1 MTAPGGG
8 PFRVR
13 SLAATVYA
21 PNLFFS
27 IGQGAVVP
35 IVALLALDLG
45 ATPALAG
52 VVVALRGLGTM
63 FFDLPAGVI
72 VSRFGEKRSM
82 VYSGIALAAISFS
95 IAFSQSL
102 WLYAALITAMGCTW
116 SVWILA
122 RVAFATGSTPL
133 QYRGRVMSMI
143 GGVQRIGLLV
153 GPLVGAVVVTGG
165 GLDTSFLVLAAL
177 AAAASLTMALA
188 RTPEFVR
195 ETVDPVH
202 GRITMM
208 GVVREHRRILATAGT
223 VAVTSQ
229 VLRSSREALIPLWG
243 DHIGVAAGTIPLIFA
258 ASAAIESLLFYPV
271 GILMDRKGRKWT
283 AVPAMVLFTL
293 GVAVIPLTS
302 DVVSLIAAGM
312 VMGLANG
319 LGSGMNM
326 TLGSDLSPLVGRSRF
341 LGVWRLV
348 TDVGVAGGPLLVAI
362 TTTLAGLAVSAVAVG
377 AVGAVGVFVLWR
389 LVPETLDR

>member
-1 MTAPGGG
+1 
-8 PFRVR
+8 
-13 SLAATVYA
+13 
-21 PNLFFS
+21 
-27 IGQGAVVP
+27 
-35 IVALLALDLG
+35 
-45 ATPALAG
+45 
-52 VVVALRGLGTM
+52 
-63 FFDLPAGVI
+63 
-72 VSRFGEKRSM
+72 
-82 VYSGIALAAISFS
+82 
-95 IAFSQSL
+95 
-102 WLYAALITAMGCTW
+102 
-116 SVWILA
+116 
-122 RVAFATGSTPL
+122 
-133 QYRGRVMSMI
+133 
-143 GGVQRIGLLV
+143 LLV